1 MSRTTQVP
9 SGDWQGF
16 RLRGYHPLWPGFP
29 AGSAN
34 LVSSRRRRSFNPGP
48 AVTGPVW
55 APARS
60 LATTCAITVVF
71 FSSGYLDVSVPRVG
85 PAPGAVP
92 RSPAAGC
99 PIRKSV
105 LGRVFA
111 PGHGLSQL
119 VTSFFASE
127 SQGILHVPFSPFR
140 MSSDRRKVDCLFPTP
155 APWSRIRVFW
165 SNFPGGCH
173 AAGGLVCL
181 DSLICSF
188 VSRRLI
194 RLGFQYV
201 NDLFFRVENNGF
213 EPLTPCLQ
221 SRCSSQLS

>member
-16 RLRGYHPLWPGFP
+16 RLRGCHPLRPGFP

-34 LVSSRRRRSFNPGP
+34 LASSRCRRSFNPGP

-55 APARS
+55 AAARS

-85 PAPGAVP
+85 PALGAVP

-188 VSRRLI
+188 VSRRFYPP
-194 RLGFQYV
+194 RLPVCQCP
-201 NDLFFRVENNGF
+201 LF
-213 EPLTPCLQ
+213 
-221 SRCSSQLS
+221 SSGE